1 MNKHYKREVRV
12 SDFRLKYID
21 KPFRYIREH
30 KPYFVAIGFVIA
42 LVLITL
48 ILG

>member
-1 MNKHYKREVRV
+1 MNKHYKRGWQ
-12 SDFRLKYID
+12 DCRLKYID
-21 KPFRYIREH
+21 RPWRVTREH
-30 KPYFVAIGFVIA
+30 KEIVVAIGFVIA